1 MRHLVA
7 AIAVAAASAGSFVA
21 PAFAQ
26 GKPGANT
33 IWQIVESS
41 PDHTLLQ
48 IAIDAAGLRGA
59 LDNPDVRYTLFAP
72 TDAAF
77 EKVADEL
84 YAAGIIDQADFLTL
98 ATFLVENELLDD
110 VLFYHVTEGR
120 RYANS
125 IVPRK
130 GEKAIPTLLETYF
143 VAKVGALLT
152 DASGATTDAMVTT
165 PNISASNGVVH
176 VIDNVLVPL
185 S

>member
-1 MRHLVA
+1 MKNLVA
-7 AIAVAAASAGSFVA
+7 AVAVAACTASLAA

-41 PDHTLLQ
+41 PDHNTLEL
-48 IAIDAAGLRGA
+48 AIDAAKLKDA
-59 LDNPDVRYTLFAP
+59 LNTPGVQYTLFAP

-84 YAAGIIDQADFLTL
+84 FAAGIGDGSVMGLAGFLI
-98 ATFLVENELLDD
+98 ANELLDD
-110 VLFYHVTEGR
+110 VLLYHVTEGR
-120 RYANS
+120 RHANS
-125 IVPRK
+125 VVPRK

-143 VAKVGALLT
+143 VAKVGALLM
-152 DASGATTDAMVTT
+152 DASGATTDATVTT
-165 PNISASNGVVH
+165 PNISGSNGVVH

-185 S
+185 N